1 MRKNKAIRLLSGTLA
16 ALTLFGG
23 FSIVS
28 AADTSPASSYDLH
41 DLGGLTDVLSTI
53 KYAEYLQRHGD
64 PSQYDLTGVGTLEVD
79 VVKDYSPENTSA
91 LCRKDVIT
99 GEICTKEKPGKVF

>member
-1 MRKNKAIRLLSGTLA
+1 MLSYPKQERNVHTMRKNKAIRLLSGTLA

-64 PSQYDLTGVGTLEVD
+64 PSQYDLTGRHAG
-79 VVKDYSPENTSA
+79 SG
-91 LCRKDVIT
+91 C
-99 GEICTKEKPGKVF
+99 GEGLQP